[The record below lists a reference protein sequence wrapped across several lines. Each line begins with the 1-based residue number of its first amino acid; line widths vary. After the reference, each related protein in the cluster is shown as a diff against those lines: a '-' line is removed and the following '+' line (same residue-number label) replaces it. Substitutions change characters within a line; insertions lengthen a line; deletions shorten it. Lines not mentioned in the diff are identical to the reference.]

1 MARLTAS
8 AALEESVSA
17 NRNAKVIP
25 ELTKFLRAEY
35 FRRNGVYINKAT
47 NEFSRLM
54 QFWKDNVSEVYRKKR
69 EEKLA
74 MRQSGNEFN
83 ISASSIRNA

>member
-69 EEKLA
+69 EEKYFKEEIG
-74 MRQSGNEFN
+74 RKKNGSGEP
-83 ISASSIRNA
+83 